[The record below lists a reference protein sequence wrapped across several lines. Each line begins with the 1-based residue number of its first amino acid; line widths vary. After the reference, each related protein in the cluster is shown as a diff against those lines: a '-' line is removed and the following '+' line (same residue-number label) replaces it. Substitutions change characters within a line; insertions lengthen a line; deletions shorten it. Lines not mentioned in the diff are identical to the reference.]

1 MTLIVPILSRS
12 LTMALPRESIA
23 KRKQDVPRV
32 TRSSGKR
39 QRSPAYFKGDSGI
52 WLMRDTHQTMIASA
66 LICFQS
72 HHWA

>member
-32 TRSSGKR
+32 THVP
-39 QRSPAYFKGDSGI
+39 PAKDNVHPPILREILAFG
-52 WLMRDTHQTMIASA
+52 
-66 LICFQS
+66 
-72 HHWA
+72 